1 VTASKEVQKNMSDAI
16 KKLHTANHLG
26 LINDNQDIPYMPSGT
41 SFIYEDLPEQQWVI
55 LAQI

>member
-1 VTASKEVQKNMSDAI
+1 MSDAI